1 MRKTSPALTSKVL
14 RWIDEYL
21 IDLNGAAAA
30 VRAGYSVKSA
40 RSIAHENLTKPHILA
55 AIQARQAVM
64 ANELQI
70 TRQGVI
76 QGLLAAVDMGKEQR
90 NPAAMIGALREV
102 AKLLGFYQPAV
113 KQVVIT
119 SDRDAVYSKLN
130 AMTDQ
135 ELIALIDGAK
145 T

>member
-1 MRKTSPALTSKVL
+1 
-14 RWIDEYL
+14 
-21 IDLNGAAAA
+21 
-30 VRAGYSVKSA
+30 
-40 RSIAHENLTKPHILA
+40 
-55 AIQARQAVM
+55 M

-90 NPAAMIGALREV
+90 NPAAMVGALREV